1 MNFCLNKEYLENFLK
16 FQGDNVRYPLDDS
29 YLAAIIDG
37 ASNWSYEVNLI
48 VYFFSTYLQK
58 KINGGTFDVSEI
70 DTFYDSVYMGNFTL
84 QEFDRNFIEF
94 LFDYS
99 RSKMNMTL
107 EEMIIKIQ
115 EDYSDKLYAS
125 DFRYWYRFFY

>member
-125 DFRYWYRFFY
+125 DFRY